1 MLNTSKSTIG
11 SWVTFPQP
19 NQRANLRLFCFPY
32 AGGSSVIFRTW
43 ANNLPKSIEVCSI
56 ELPGRGSRFSE
67 APFTRLDLLVEA
79 IAPSLLPYLDK
90 HFAFFGHSMGAVI
103 SFEVTRLIN
112 KKYGLLP
119 VHLLIAGRHAP
130 QLPDRNPPIH
140 TLPEPDFIEKLC
152 RYNGMPKQVLENP
165 ELMAIFLP
173 ILRADFAICETYNY
187 TDEPPLSCPITVFG
201 GLQDSETSIDELEAW
216 RNQTN
221 NSFSLHLLPGDHFF
235 IQSDQLLLLQLISQ
249 VLT

>member
-1 MLNTSKSTIG
+1 MLNTSKSTVG
-11 SWVTFPQP
+11 TWVTFPQANP
-19 NQRANLRLFCFPY
+19 QANLRLFCFPY

-43 ANNLPKSIEVCSI
+43 ANNLPKSIEVCPI
-56 ELPGRGSRFSE
+56 ELPGRGYRFSE
-67 APFTRLDLLVEA
+67 APFARLDLLVEA

-90 HFAFFGHSMGAVI
+90 TFAFFGHSMGTLI
-103 SFEVTRLIN
+103 SFELTRLIN
-112 KKYGLLP
+112 RKYGLLP

-130 QLPDRNPPIH
+130 QLSDHHPPIH

-152 RYNGMPKQVLENP
+152 RYNGMPKQVLVNHQ
-165 ELMAIFLP
+165 LMAIFLP

-187 TDEPPLSCPITVFG
+187 TNEPPLSCPITAFG